1 MMESLF
7 MAGINGQKSD
17 YKGIPDSGIIESSY
31 LINLL
36 IIELMEFLS
45 EYGLFLL
52 KALTIIAIPL
62 LALAIG
68 TMLIRVK
75 SHHENHLEV
84 KPLNQKYKQMEMTLN
99 STILPKKAFKTEL
112 KSFKKQFKAD
122 SKKEISDKKRVYL
135 INFKGDVRA
144 SAVESLREEITA
156 ILIVARPEDEVIV
169 KIESG
174 GGIVHNYGLAASQ
187 LQRIRSRGIPLTV
200 SVDQIAASG
209 GYMMAC
215 VANKIIAAP
224 FAILGSIGVIGQL
237 PNFSRLLKN
246 HDIDYEIHTAGEYK
260 RTLTMFGENSDKARE
275 KFQAEIQETHQLF
288 KDFIKK
294 HREMLDLEKVATGE
308 HWYGIQALE
317 LKLAD
322 ELTTSDDYLREA
334 SLNSDLFEVTW
345 QRKKSPIEKLFS
357 KSIAALSR
365 SQEEKALTHPG
376 ERTYF

>member
-1 MMESLF
+1 MDL
-7 MAGINGQKSD
+7 
-17 YKGIPDSGIIESSY
+17 
-31 LINLL
+31 
-36 IIELMEFLS
+36 LS

-62 LALAIG
+62 LVLAII
-68 TMLIRVK
+68 TILVRVK
-75 SHHENHLEV
+75 THHENHLEV
-84 KPLNQKYKQMEMTLN
+84 KPLNQKYQQMEMTLN
-99 STILPKKAFKTEL
+99 SAILPKKAFKTEI
-112 KSFKKQFKAD
+112 KSLKKQIKTN
-122 SKKEISDKKRVYL
+122 SKKEASDKKRLYL

-156 ILIVARPEDEVIV
+156 ILIVARPEDEIVV

-174 GGIVHNYGLAASQ
+174 GGIVHNYGLASSQ
-187 LQRIRSRGIPLTV
+187 LQRIRNQGIPLTV

-237 PNFSRLLKN
+237 PNFNRLLKN

-260 RTLTMFGENSDKARE
+260 RTLTMFGENNDKARE
-275 KFQAEIQETHQLF
+275 KFQEEIHETHLLF

-294 HREMLDLEKVATGE
+294 NREILDLEKVATGE

-322 ELTTSDDYLREA
+322 ELITSDDYLHKA
-334 SLNSDLFEVTW
+334 SLNSDIFEVTW
-345 QRKKSPIEKLFS
+345 QRKKSSIERFFS
-357 KSIAALSR
+357 KSISALSR
-365 SQEEKALTHPG
+365 NQEEKALTHPG

>member
-1 MMESLF
+1 MDL
-7 MAGINGQKSD
+7 
-17 YKGIPDSGIIESSY
+17 
-31 LINLL
+31 
-36 IIELMEFLS
+36 LS

-62 LALAIG
+62 LVLAII
-68 TMLIRVK
+68 TILVRVK
-75 SHHENHLEV
+75 THHENHLEV
-84 KPLNQKYKQMEMTLN
+84 KPLNQKYQQMEMTLN
-99 STILPKKAFKTEL
+99 SAILPKKAFKAEI
-112 KSFKKQFKAD
+112 KSLKKQIKTN
-122 SKKEISDKKRVYL
+122 SKKEASDKKRLYL

-156 ILIVARPEDEVIV
+156 ILIVARPEDEIVV

-174 GGIVHNYGLAASQ
+174 GGIVHNYGLASSQ
-187 LQRIRSRGIPLTV
+187 LQRIRNQGIPLTV

-237 PNFSRLLKN
+237 PNFNRLLKN

-260 RTLTMFGENSDKARE
+260 RTLTMFGENNDKARE
-275 KFQAEIQETHQLF
+275 KFQEEIHETHLLF

-294 HREMLDLEKVATGE
+294 NREILDLEKVATGE

-322 ELTTSDDYLREA
+322 ELITSDDYLHKA
-334 SLNSDLFEVTW
+334 SLNSDIFQVTW
-345 QRKKSPIEKLFS
+345 QRKKSSIERFFS
-357 KSIAALSR
+357 KSISALSR
-365 SQEEKALTHPG
+365 NQEEKALTHPG